1 MKLVSN
7 FKPEGIKEMS
17 HTNHSQAYGP
27 LSLRTGTQ
35 YFFLVCVW
43 VFGWVA
49 FGEEPA
55 NTSPVDSE
63 GALMRVGDSFGLPD
77 GPAWDDVGELVVS
90 DVKGQAVRCYD
101 PAKKSWQDVSMEPAR
116 YSGFFIQLG
125 KLYAADNGNG
135 VVRVFSE
142 RKPGKVSA
150 AETFSL
156 GEPDKKG
163 KPPRPNDLVV
173 DRQGNVYVTVTGRNE
188 VVCVR
193 SDGTTSVATT
203 GVISPNG
210 ITMSP
215 DEKTLYVA
223 SYKPKTI
230 EKFPVVSPG
239 VLGDQQRFAV
249 MDDGDAPGAD
259 GMAIDSAGNVY
270 CAGATAVWIWNSA
283 GQLLETVE
291 CPTRPINAT
300 FGGTDRKTLFVAC
313 FDGVYALPMK
323 TSGVKPAD
331 GLQAN

>member
-1 MKLVSN
+1 MKGMRGMKCLQMFGTGSCDMAGRYVALLCLCFSGSLALGA
-7 FKPEGIKEMS
+7 KP
-17 HTNHSQAYGP
+17 A
-27 LSLRTGTQ
+27 
-35 YFFLVCVW
+35 
-43 VFGWVA
+43 
-49 FGEEPA
+49 GE
-55 NTSPVDSE
+55 SPVDTDGS
-63 GALMRVGDSFGLPD
+63 LVRVGEAFSLPD
-77 GPAWDDVGELVVS
+77 GPAWDGSSELIVS
-90 DVKGQAVRCYD
+90 DVKDQSVHCFR
-101 PAKKSWQDVSMEPAR
+101 PFEKSWREVPLEPAR
-116 YSGFFIQLG
+116 FSGFFVQCG
-125 KLYAADNGNG
+125 ALYAADNGNG
-135 VVRVFSE
+135 VVRRF
-142 RKPGKVSA
+142 PGMSPEQTA
-150 AETFSL
+150 LDEAFSL
-156 GEPDKKG
+156 GEPDQKG

-173 DRQGNVYVTVTGRNE
+173 DREGNIYVTVTGRNE

>member
-1 MKLVSN
+1 M
-7 FKPEGIKEMS
+7 
-17 HTNHSQAYGP
+17 
-27 LSLRTGTQ
+27 
-35 YFFLVCVW
+35 
-43 VFGWVA
+43 
-49 FGEEPA
+49 
-55 NTSPVDSE
+55 
-63 GALMRVGDSFGLPD
+63 
-77 GPAWDDVGELVVS
+77 
-90 DVKGQAVRCYD
+90 
-101 PAKKSWQDVSMEPAR
+101 
-116 YSGFFIQLG
+116 
-125 KLYAADNGNG
+125 
-135 VVRVFSE
+135 
-142 RKPGKVSA
+142 
-150 AETFSL
+150 
-156 GEPDKKG
+156 
-163 KPPRPNDLVV
+163 
-173 DRQGNVYVTVTGRNE
+173 
-188 VVCVR
+188 CVR

-300 FGGTDRKTLFVAC
+300 FGGADRKTLFIAC

-323 TSGVKPAD
+323 ISGVKPAD

>member
-1 MKLVSN
+1 MKC
-7 FKPEGIKEMS
+7 
-17 HTNHSQAYGP
+17 SQMFGTG
-27 LSLRTGTQ
+27 SLNTAATYISLLCLCLPGS
-35 YFFLVCVW
+35 LAL
-43 VFGWVA
+43 GA
-49 FGEEPA
+49 KSAGE
-55 NTSPVDSE
+55 SPVDPDGS
-63 GALMRVGDSFGLPD
+63 LVRVGDTFSLPD
-77 GPAWDDVGELVVS
+77 GPAWDGSGELVVS
-90 DVKGQAVRCYD
+90 DVKDQSVHCYR
-101 PAKKSWQDVSMEPAR
+101 PVEKSWKAVPIESAR
-116 YSGFFIQLG
+116 YSGFFVQCG
-125 KLYAADNGNG
+125 TLYAADNGNG
-135 VVRVFSE
+135 VVRRF
-142 RKPGKVSA
+142 PGMTPEQIDA
-150 AETFSL
+150 AETYSL

-173 DRQGNVYVTVTGRNE
+173 DRQGNIYVTVTGRNE

-300 FGGTDRKTLFVAC
+300 FGGADRKTLFIAC

-323 TSGVKPAD
+323 ISGVKPAD

>member
-1 MKLVSN
+1 MKGMRGMKCLQMFGTVSCDMAGRYVALLCLC
-7 FKPEGIKEMS
+7 FSGSLALGAKP
-17 HTNHSQAYGP
+17 A
-27 LSLRTGTQ
+27 
-35 YFFLVCVW
+35 
-43 VFGWVA
+43 
-49 FGEEPA
+49 GE
-55 NTSPVDSE
+55 SPVDTDGS
-63 GALMRVGDSFGLPD
+63 LVRVGEAFSLPD
-77 GPAWDDVGELVVS
+77 GPAWDGSSELIVS
-90 DVKGQAVRCYD
+90 DVKDQSVHCFR
-101 PAKKSWQDVSMEPAR
+101 PFEKSWREVPLEPAR
-116 YSGFFIQLG
+116 FSGFFVQCG
-125 KLYAADNGNG
+125 ALYAADNGNG
-135 VVRVFSE
+135 VVRRF
-142 RKPGKVSA
+142 PGMSPEQTA
-150 AETFSL
+150 LDEAFSL
-156 GEPDKKG
+156 GEPDQKG

-173 DRQGNVYVTVTGRNE
+173 DREGNIYVTVTGRNE

>member
-1 MKLVSN
+1 MTCPQM
-7 FKPEGIKEMS
+7 FG
-17 HTNHSQAYGP
+17 TG
-27 LSLRTGTQ
+27 SLNTAATYISLLCLCLPGS
-35 YFFLVCVW
+35 LAL
-43 VFGWVA
+43 GA
-49 FGEEPA
+49 KSAGE
-55 NTSPVDSE
+55 SPVDPDGS
-63 GALMRVGDSFGLPD
+63 LVRVGDTFSLPD
-77 GPAWDDVGELVVS
+77 GPAWDGSGELVVS
-90 DVKGQAVRCYD
+90 DVKDQSVHCYR
-101 PAKKSWQDVSMEPAR
+101 PVEKSWKAVPIESAR
-116 YSGFFIQLG
+116 YSGFFVQCG
-125 KLYAADNGNG
+125 TLYAADNGNG
-135 VVRVFSE
+135 VVRRF
-142 RKPGKVSA
+142 PGMTPEQIDA
-150 AETFSL
+150 AETYSL

-173 DRQGNVYVTVTGRNE
+173 DRQGNIYVTVTGRNE

-300 FGGTDRKTLFVAC
+300 FGGADRKTLFIAC

-323 TSGVKPAD
+323 ISGVKPAD

>member
-1 MKLVSN
+1 
-7 FKPEGIKEMS
+7 
-17 HTNHSQAYGP
+17 
-27 LSLRTGTQ
+27 
-35 YFFLVCVW
+35 
-43 VFGWVA
+43 
-49 FGEEPA
+49 
-55 NTSPVDSE
+55 
-63 GALMRVGDSFGLPD
+63 MRVGEAFSLPD
-77 GPAWDDVGELVVS
+77 GPAWDGSSELIVS
-90 DVKGQAVRCYD
+90 DVKDQSVHCFR
-101 PAKKSWQDVSMEPAR
+101 PFEKSWMEVPLEPAR
-116 YSGFFIQLG
+116 FSGFFVQCG
-125 KLYAADNGNG
+125 ALYAADNGNG
-135 VVRVFSE
+135 VVRRF
-142 RKPGKVSA
+142 PGMSPEQTA
-150 AETFSL
+150 LDEAFSL
-156 GEPDKKG
+156 GEPDQKG

-173 DRQGNVYVTVTGRNE
+173 DREGNIYVTVTGRNE

-313 FDGVYALPMK
+313 FDGVCALPVK